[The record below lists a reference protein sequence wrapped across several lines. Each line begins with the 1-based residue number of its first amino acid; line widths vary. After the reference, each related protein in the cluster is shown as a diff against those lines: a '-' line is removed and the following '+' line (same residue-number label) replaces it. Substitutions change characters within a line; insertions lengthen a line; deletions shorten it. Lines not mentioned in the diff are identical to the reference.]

1 MGFLPPCGVLKGMGI
16 RTGGQWMRT
25 AGRRPD
31 YDPSMARTR
40 QIVHY
45 PDPVLRRRAKPV
57 ERVDEAIRSLV
68 REMFEIM
75 EEEEGIGLA
84 APQVGESLRIFV
96 TGTHAESGH
105 PPRAYINPVLSGFDG
120 ELESHDEG
128 CLSLPG
134 IRGEI
139 RRQPHAM
146 IEALDLEGKPF
157 RLESGEFIAR
167 VWQHEFDHL
176 EGVMIIDRMTALD
189 RLRVRRALKELESGG

>member
-1 MGFLPPCGVLKGMGI
+1 
-16 RTGGQWMRT
+16 
-25 AGRRPD
+25 
-31 YDPSMARTR
+31 MARKR

-45 PDPVLRRRAKPV
+45 PDPVLRQRAKPV
-57 ERVDEAIRSLV
+57 ERVDDSIRELV

-75 EEEEGIGLA
+75 NEEEGIGLA

-96 TGTHAESGH
+96 TGPHADGDH
-105 PPRAYINPVLSGFDG
+105 PHMAFINPVLSGFDG
-120 ELESHDEG
+120 ELQSHDEG

-139 RRQPHAM
+139 RRQPKAV

-157 RLESGEFIAR
+157 RMESGDFIAR

-176 EGVMIIDRMTALD
+176 EGILIIDRMTALD
-189 RLRVRRALKELESGG
+189 RLRVRRAVKELESGG